1 MKNFLGKPLDASI
14 IKEKLPS
21 NVNIAVGQ
29 PLNLQAKVASPAPA
43 NVQWFKDG
51 IPIKQSD
58 DIKIDKKPDGTVS
71 LKIEQT
77 HPEDTGKYELKVS
90 DSKGESVSSSDV
102 LVGGTKF

>member
-14 IKEKLPS
+14 IREKLPS

-29 PLNLQAKVASPAPA
+29 PLNLQAKVASPVPA

-58 DIKIDKKPDGTVS
+58 DIKIDKKPDGTVL

-77 HPEDTGKYELKVS
+77 QPQDAGKYELKATGP
-90 DSKGESVSSSDV
+90 KGEAVSSSNV
-102 LVGGTKF
+102 VIGG